1 MQEKAKSTCAC
12 YKRCQNGIGEKGKA
26 VNSGQCSGLW
36 FPESNQGVGGLN
48 VAQGQTAGRQ
58 VEDNNGDNGN
68 SLGSI
73 REDREA
79 VVYAHPLHICTLE
92 KK

>member
-1 MQEKAKSTCAC
+1 M
-12 YKRCQNGIGEKGKA
+12 
-26 VNSGQCSGLW
+26 
-36 FPESNQGVGGLN
+36 GGLN

-58 VEDNNGDNGN
+58 VEDNNENNGK

-92 KK
+92 KSKTQSQHKILTRTKVGEMENIFLDTGL